1 MEFEEKITNQ
11 IETVESSSSVLYE
24 ESQVP
29 VEMPH
34 DEEELKKLVHIRS
47 TELAVT
53 DDGLV
58 GDLVGKKK
66 EELKNSADAH
76 LKQEKAENKKADIQ
90 LQEAN
95 YGVYSGVAN
104 YAGIKKPL
112 PQKMQNILFS
122 ILSVFQ
128 TIFLIVF
135 GIPISIINMLAD
147 GTDSVVKKLCGIT
160 KSAMWIVLLCL
171 FVALVVLIV
180 FLVKFLVS
188 SIF

>member
-1 MEFEEKITNQ
+1 MEEEKKNN
-11 IETVESSSSVLYE
+11 SVLDASSISKQNPIPVGEGEKPIPTE
-24 ESQVP
+24 EDLNKFVRLRSTEIAVMDEGVVGDL
-29 VEMPH
+29 VEKRK
-34 DEEELKKLVHIRS
+34 EELKKR
-47 TELAVT
+47 
-53 DDGLV
+53 
-58 GDLVGKKK
+58 
-66 EELKNSADAH
+66 ADAH
-76 LKQEKAENKKADIQ
+76 LKNEEAESKKADIQ

-95 YGVYSGVAN
+95 YGVYSGVAT

-112 PQKMQNILFS
+112 PAKMQNILFT

-128 TIFLIVF
+128 TIFLIVL
-135 GIPISIINMLAD
+135 GIPVSIINMLAD

-180 FLVKFLVS
+180 FVVKFIVS